1 MSDIVPDPA
10 GLGLASPQLGPWF
23 QGNVNL
29 GDPDP
34 NDLSV
39 TIPSTVWQPPAAG
52 TLALVVPASTTAGDE
67 TLLHASLARLRN
79 LAGAA
84 RFVDEPG
91 KLLALFTLLPEVV
104 VRLRQLYL
112 EVARLG
118 SRADNTLRR
127 DVPAQFALLFQAPA
141 DQAGLDD
148 MLPGLDVAQVGL
160 GPLGLE
166 FDGGFRNGR
175 RPMAWLRRPGEVIPG
190 QREDLIDL
198 VGVQEAKLFA
208 FDELGQPLDPGA
220 VASAFTDLQLAFLNL
235 TVGAALPSFN
245 NGRRFHLVNPMGGAP
260 DPDLRPLLRQ
270 RGAALP
276 GGGNLVDFTADLS
289 LSFAAS
295 DLTER
300 PFLRT
305 AVLPAGPY
313 ATTAALADQRLM
325 ARDFFRVGLA
335 DLEVLLAGDTRKNG
349 TPARKQTRASTRID
363 LVRST
368 ADPTLLPHQE
378 AVLGGVRDVVGGQDP
393 AILVSGVLEGSAGPV
408 TAPDLPAL
416 RLPDALISITLLPL
430 QGGRGPDDPGN
441 PDWAPAAL
449 GVVQVELDA
458 SLVGGWVHVAP
469 LDFDLETSE
478 RKRLAGGGGRL
489 VAADG
494 NARATVLLTLPPGD
508 ATPDGDDVVAF
519 DVEIAARD
527 GKRLIGT
534 QKAPRTPRPPET
546 PGPVAVGPGGGFPP
560 EAAALIVC
568 ETGQRLL
575 PGGAL
580 VLPSGASVVAELS
593 GGGFARLDTGA
604 APYSVFGDGLGA
616 RLAGGDAVVT
626 TARVWKDDPTGDETT
641 RVSGTGATVLQAGRD
656 QLNTLDDPG
665 APLPLLERQD
675 IQASAVGGGRA
686 DAVVA
691 ALPLLDRYH
700 ELNPARPGRADEPA
714 TSEAHGTGARLT
726 GPAALLAA
734 EAAADRRFASTVD
747 LLEAVTN
754 NPPPPPPAD
763 PPGPGPI
770 VSLLR
775 TVASAV
781 EGEPQ
786 LHAAAA
792 LPEEASYPFDGSTV
806 EKTAWL
812 TALELSPL
820 PLPADAAADRRFRR
834 FADRRVLAALK
845 GLSEAGEIVVKLIQK
860 AERFVFIESSDL
872 TALDGNEDKDRP
884 LNVRQALRDR
894 LLTNPDLHVLVC
906 LPFEPVHPY
915 LGMRRFLTHR
925 NNQAIA
931 AFRTGE
937 APEGSFSPP
946 IKDRVVVFSPFAGA
960 RRPLRI
966 AATTVIVDDVVAVT
980 GGFALSRRGLTF
992 DSSLAVALFDE
1003 RLTRERSREVFQ
1015 FRQQLLASRLGERS
1029 EDLPADGAAVA
1040 AMVRQALQGGFTRN
1054 ISLPKPPTGPD
1065 PGTGFAAAYDPDG
1078 RAEAG
1083 FSATTYLAALA
1094 VDVALRDQLA

>member
-1 MSDIVPDPA
+1 MTAIVPDPA

-23 QGNVNL
+23 QDAINL
-29 GDPDP
+29 GDPDSG
-34 NDLSV
+34 DLSV
-39 TIPSTVWQPPAAG
+39 SIPSTVWQPPTAG
-52 TLALVVPASTTAGDE
+52 TLALIVPASTTAGGE
-67 TLLHASLARLRN
+67 TLLHPSLVRLRN
-79 LAGAA
+79 LSGAA

-91 KLLALFTLLPEVV
+91 KMLALFTLLPEVV

-112 EVARLG
+112 EVALLG
-118 SRADNTLRR
+118 GRAENALRR

-141 DQAGLDD
+141 DRDKLGQMIGQDLDA
-148 MLPGLDVAQVGL
+148 LGGL
-160 GPLGLE
+160 GALGLAFE
-166 FDGGFRNGR
+166 GGFKNEP
-175 RPMAWLRRPGEVIPG
+175 RPMAWLRRPGEVVPG

-198 VGVQEAKLFA
+198 AGSEGRLFA

-220 VASAFTDLQLAFLNL
+220 VASAFAQLQIAFPDLLIA
-235 TVGAALPSFN
+235 GALPSFD
-245 NGRRFHLVNPMGGAP
+245 NGRRFQLVNPMGGTP

-270 RGAALP
+270 RGTALE
-276 GGGNLVDFTADLS
+276 GSGNLIDFTAELS
-289 LSFAAS
+289 LSFAAT
-295 DLTER
+295 DLTQR
-300 PFLRT
+300 PLLRT
-305 AVLPAGPY
+305 AVLPSGPY
-313 ATTAALADQRLM
+313 ATSASLPDDRLM

-335 DLEVLLAGDTRKNG
+335 DLEVLLAGDTRKDG
-349 TPARKQTRASTRID
+349 SPDRDQTRASTRID
-363 LVRST
+363 LARST
-368 ADPTLLPHQE
+368 ANPTLLPNQE
-378 AVLGGVRDVVGGQDP
+378 AVLAAARDVLGGQDP
-393 AILVSGVLEGSAGPV
+393 AILVSGVLEGSAGPI

-416 RLPDALISITLLPL
+416 RLPDALVSIALLPL

-494 NARATVLLTLPPGD
+494 KARATVLLTLPPGD
-508 ATPDGDDVVAF
+508 AEPDEDDVVAF
-519 DVEIAARD
+519 DVEIVARD

-534 QKAPRTPRPPET
+534 QKTRRTPRPPET
-546 PGPVAVGPGGGFPP
+546 PGPVAVGAGGGFPP
-560 EAAALIVC
+560 EAAALLVC

-580 VLPSGASVVAELS
+580 VLPSGLSVIAELS
-593 GGGFARLDTGA
+593 GGGFARLDTSA
-604 APYSVFGDGLGA
+604 APYSVFADGLGS
-616 RLAGGDAVVT
+616 RLEGGDAVVT
-626 TARVWKDDPTGDETT
+626 TARVWKDDPKGDETA
-641 RVSGTGATVLQAGRD
+641 RVAATGAAVLQASRD

-675 IQASAVGGGRA
+675 IQASAMGSGRA

-691 ALPLLDRYH
+691 GLPLLDRYH
-700 ELNPARPGRADEPA
+700 ELDPARPGRADEPA
-714 TSEAHGTGARLT
+714 TSEVHATGARLT

-734 EAAADRRFASTVD
+734 EVAADRRFAATPD
-747 LLEAVTN
+747 LLDAVTN

-763 PPGPGPI
+763 PAGPGPI

-775 TVASAV
+775 TVAAAV

-792 LPEEASYPFDGSTV
+792 LPEDLSYPFDGSTL

-812 TALELSPL
+812 TALGLSPL
-820 PLPADAAADRRFRR
+820 PLPADADADRRFRR

-845 GLSEAGEIVVKLIQK
+845 GLSEPGGIVVKLIRR
-860 AERFVFIESSDL
+860 AERFIYIEASDL
-872 TALDGNEDKDRP
+872 TALDGTEAKDRP

-894 LLTNPDLHVLVC
+894 LLTNPSLHVLVC

-937 APEGSFSPP
+937 APTGSFSPLV
-946 IKDRVVVFSPFAGA
+946 KDRFVAFSPFAGA

-966 AATTVIVDDVVAVT
+966 ASTTVIVDDVVAVT
-980 GGFALSRRGLTF
+980 GGFTLSRRGLAF

-1003 RLTRERSREVFQ
+1003 RLVRERSQEVFQ

-1040 AMVRQALQGGFTRN
+1040 AMVRQALEKGFTRN

-1065 PGTGFAAAYDPDG
+1065 PGNGFAPAYDPDG

-1094 VDVALRDQLA
+1094 VDAGLRDELA